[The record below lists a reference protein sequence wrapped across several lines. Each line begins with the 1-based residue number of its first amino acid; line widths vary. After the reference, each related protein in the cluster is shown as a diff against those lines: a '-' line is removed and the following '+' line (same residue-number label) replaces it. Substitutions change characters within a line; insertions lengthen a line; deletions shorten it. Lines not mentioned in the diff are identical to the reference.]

1 MQTVFSYL
9 SADGRRN
16 ITMKKIYLA
25 GGIVAADGKQR
36 TNLSNIAKCLRN
48 KGLEVFSP
56 IEHKIPDGENMPN
69 RDWCKAVFEMD
80 LKAINEADGIV
91 MCYNGTEAK
100 GQNGTMWECGY
111 AAAKGIPV
119 IVVFMTDGN
128 TSSLMVSNSVHCF
141 VKGLRGLRR
150 YDFNKMRKNTY
161 YVYSH

>member
-1 MQTVFSYL
+1 
-9 SADGRRN
+9 
-16 ITMKKIYLA
+16 MKKIYLA
-25 GGIVAADGKQR
+25 GGIANADGKQR
-36 TNLSNIAKCLRN
+36 INLHDITKVLRD